1 MSSEIMAPVG
11 SWESLHAAIK
21 AGADSIFFGLE
32 ALNMRSHSSHNFS
45 IEDLFKIVE
54 LCKSHHM
61 KSYVTLNSVIYDED
75 FELMEKL
82 CLAIKESGADAV
94 IACDIA
100 VLQFAKSIGLNV
112 HISTQSNICNM
123 AAVRFY
129 SQFSDVMVLAREVS
143 LENISSIYHRI
154 QEENIRGPNGKL
166 VEIELF
172 VHGAFCISVS
182 GKCHMSLMESN
193 HSANRGQCM
202 QNCRRK
208 YRVIDEQTNN
218 ELVLDNH
225 YVMSPKDLCTIDF
238 LDKIIESGVR
248 ILKIEGRGRAPEYVY
263 TVVSTYKQA
272 VEAIQNGTYTPENIA
287 LWKEK
292 LASVYNRGFWEGYYL
307 GRKIAEWSGQ
317 PGSQATQRKTYIGK
331 ITNYFPRIQVAEVL
345 IESNQ
350 LKLGDRILI
359 TGTQTGVVEG
369 IIESLHTDGPVEI
382 AEKGVLASFS
392 ISEPVRKNDKLYLI
406 ESKNPLSVI

>member
-1 MSSEIMAPVG
+1 MGVSSCSDQG
-11 SWESLHAAIK
+11 GRRLN
-21 AGADSIFFGLE
+21 FFGLE

-54 LCKSHHM
+54 LCKNHHM

-272 VEAIQNGTYTPENIA
+272 VEAIQKGTYTPENIA

-307 GRKIAEWSGQ
+307 GRKVAEWSGQ

-359 TGTQTGVVEG
+359 TGTQTGVVEE
-369 IIESLHTDGPVEI
+369 IIESLHTDGPVEMV
-382 AEKGVLASFS
+382 EKGVLASFS

-406 ESKNPLSVI
+406 ESKNPL